1 VEHAILHLIYSRFFA
16 KVIRDLGL
24 SQVSEP
30 AERLFTQ
37 GMVIKDG
44 AKMSKSK
51 GNLVDPD
58 DMVEK
63 YGSDT
68 TRMYVLF
75 AAPPEKDLEW
85 SDAGVEGPYKFLSRV
100 YRLVTRHTQPAPRQA
115 GAPARSGDANED
127 RKTLRKLH
135 QTIRRVTADFEGRWH
150 FNTDIAAYMEL
161 VNLLYTAEVQVSR
174 PVMRE
179 CLETLVKLLSPFA
192 PYLTQELWQQL
203 GHSEDLSEVSWPSYD
218 PVLAKEEEIEVIVQ
232 VNGRLRS
239 KILARENMTSD
250 ELKETALA
258 DPRIA
263 YIISGQAV
271 LKTIVVPNK
280 LVNIVVSENRK
291 AAPAT
296 R

>member
-1 VEHAILHLIYSRFFA
+1 
-16 KVIRDLGL
+16 
-24 SQVSEP
+24 
-30 AERLFTQ
+30 
-37 GMVIKDG
+37 MVIKDG

-58 DMVEK
+58 DMVER

-85 SDAGVEGPYKFLSRV
+85 NEAGVEGIHRFLSRV
-100 YRLVTRHTQPAPRQA
+100 YRLVNRHAQP
-115 GAPARSGDANED
+115 GDAAARTASAEED
-127 RKTLRKLH
+127 RKVLRKLH
-135 QTIRRVTADFEGRWH
+135 QTIRRITSDFEGRWH
-150 FNTDIAAYMEL
+150 FNTDIAACMEL
-161 VNLLYTAEVQVSR
+161 VNLLYTVESQVAR

-179 CLETLVKLLSPFA
+179 CMETLVKLLSPFA
-192 PYLTQELWQQL
+192 PYLAQELWQQL
-203 GHSEDLSEVSWPSYD
+203 GHSEDLSEVPWPPFD
-218 PVLAKEEEIEVIVQ
+218 AVLAKEEEIEVIVQ

-239 KILARENMTSD
+239 KILAREDMTAD

-263 YIISGQAV
+263 YIISGQQV
-271 LKTIVVPNK
+271 LKTIVVPSK
-280 LVNIVVSENRK
+280 LVNIVVAENRK
-291 AAPAT
+291 TVPAS